1 MKNVVRYGN
10 INIELKHKKK
20 GVIEMA
26 KVEIVKKTKNGKNIE
41 NVEIEKMD
49 TLQTIQVAKGIS
61 ELVKVVN
68 GNDKLQN
75 VFKTFNQVRSDVAK
89 EAEQYYAEQKKK
101 GVKPEEVQEYP
112 VGEEAMTRTGA
123 IVWSDLV
130 DVASELLYDAPEKVV
145 SLLANASAIEY
156 DDLKKQELET
166 TIDVFDAVVDA
177 NDLQALVNRI
187 KKSKGTLDKI
197 KVVFKGQS
205 NKTEQTQQ

>member
-1 MKNVVRYGN
+1 MTS
-10 INIELKHKKK
+10 
-20 GVIEMA
+20 
-26 KVEIVKKTKNGKNIE
+26 VEIVKKTKNGKNIE
-41 NVEIEKMD
+41 NFEIEKMD

-68 GNDKLQN
+68 SNDKLQN
-75 VFKTFNQVRSDVAK
+75 VFKTFNNVRSEVAK

-101 GVKPEEVQEYP
+101 GVKPEQVQEYP

-145 SLLANASAIEY
+145 SLLANASGIEY
-156 DDLKKQELET
+156 DVLKKQELET
-166 TIDVFDAVVDA
+166 TIDVFDAVVEA
-177 NDLQALVNRI
+177 NDLQALVNRL
-187 KKSKGTLDKI
+187 KKSKGTLDKL